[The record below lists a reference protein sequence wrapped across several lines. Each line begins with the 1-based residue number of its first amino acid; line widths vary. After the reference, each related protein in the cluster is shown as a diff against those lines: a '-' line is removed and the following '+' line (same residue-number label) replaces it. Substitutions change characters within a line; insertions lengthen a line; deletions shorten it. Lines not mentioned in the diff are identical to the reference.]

1 MSQDEEI
8 LDPSTTSMAYDLMAP
23 VWRKIADVLGGTTSM
38 RAAAQAYLPEHENEL
53 SSAYSD
59 RLESSTLFNATEL
72 TLDSWVGRPFS
83 DPMTISEEVPEQVDE
98 LLEDVDLQGNAVGV
112 FAREWFK
119 EGISKA
125 FAHILVDFPLTPD
138 GERTL
143 ADDRAENL
151 RPYWL
156 LIKPENL
163 IFAAATVVE
172 GREVLTHIRI
182 REQITQR
189 VGFSEV
195 TTQRI
200 RVIDRI
206 FPGGNPLQILGMD
219 AALAQELMEAE
230 LEAGVFF
237 SVWTLVEKE
246 DEEEEWVLTQAPK
259 KVDIDEIPLVTFY
272 ANRTGLMSG
281 KSPIECLSDLNIRHW
296 QSTSDQI
303 NILTVARFPMLALS
317 GGDEDESVVE
327 IGPKRMLFTPDPQG
341 KFYYVEHTGK
351 AIAAGRQ
358 DLMDLE
364 EQMAEYGADF
374 LKKRPGNLTATARAL
389 DAAEATSPLQDATI
403 RFNDAL
409 AQAKMLTSKW
419 LGVEDDGVIEVSV
432 DFGPEEAIS
441 GDLDALKEMRRSR
454 DLNREDYLEEMMRR
468 GVLGDSFDIEQNDQR
483 LEKEQSAFTGEATTD
498 IDPLAEE

>member
-1 MSQDEEI
+1 MAQDEEV
-8 LDPSTTSMAYDLMAP
+8 LDPSTTSMAYNLMAP
-23 VWRKIADVLGGTTSM
+23 VWQKITDVLGGTTSM
-38 RAAAQAYLPEHENEL
+38 RAAGQAHLPEHDNEL
-53 SSAYSD
+53 GSAYSD
-59 RLESSTLFNATEL
+59 RLAASTLFNATEL

-83 DPMTISEEVPEQVDE
+83 DPINISEEVTEPIAD

-156 LIKPENL
+156 LVKPENL
-163 IFAAATVVE
+163 IFASATIVE

-200 RVIDRI
+200 RVLDRI
-206 FPGGNPLQILGMD
+206 FPGENPFQILGMD
-219 AALAQELMEAE
+219 ATLAQELIISGQED
-230 LEAGVFF
+230 GVFF
-237 SVWTLVEKE
+237 SIWTLMHKE
-246 DEEEEWVLTQAPK
+246 DEEDEWVLTQAPTK
-259 KVDIDEIPLVTFY
+259 ADIDEIPLVTFY
-272 ANRTGLMSG
+272 ANREGLMQG
-281 KSPIECLSDLNIRHW
+281 NSPIECLADLNIRHW

-317 GGDEDESVVE
+317 GGDEDESIVE
-327 IGPKRMLFTPDPQG
+327 IGPKRMLFTPEPTG

-364 EQMAEYGADF
+364 EQMGEYGADF

-441 GDLDALKEMRRSR
+441 GDLNALKEMRRSR
-454 DLNREDYLEEMMRR
+454 DLNREDYLEEMKRR
-468 GVLGDSFDIEQNDQR
+468 GVLGDSFDMELNEQR
-483 LEKEQSAFTGEATTD
+483 LEEEQSQFTGEATTD